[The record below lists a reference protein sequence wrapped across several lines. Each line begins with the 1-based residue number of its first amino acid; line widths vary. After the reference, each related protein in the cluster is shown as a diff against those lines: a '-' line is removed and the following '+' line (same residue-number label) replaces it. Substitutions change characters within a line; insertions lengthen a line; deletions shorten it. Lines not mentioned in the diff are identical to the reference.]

1 MIGDTIAALST
12 PVGEG
17 GIGIVRLSGPRSVPI
32 VDRLFRPADAVALPD
47 VPTHTIRY
55 GHIVSDGRTLD
66 EVLVAVMR
74 APRSYTREDVVEI
87 DCHGGIVATR
97 AILDAVLGAGA
108 RLAEPGEFT
117 RRAFLNGRISLD
129 QAQAVLDVV
138 RAKTRLGLEAAID
151 RLDGRFSSEIG
162 EIRAGIAGLL
172 ADLEVGID
180 FPDFDVDPLRILDPL
195 ERIEER
201 VSDLLRLAEDGM
213 RVREGLTVAIA
224 GRPNVG
230 KSTLLNALLAE
241 RRAIVTPIPG
251 TTRDTVEGETA
262 IDGVPVRLIDTAG
275 LRDPADPVEA
285 EGVLRA
291 REAVRRSDLLLLVL
305 DRNEPL
311 TDQDRSLLAEEWGI
325 PVLVVLNKTD
335 LPSRIDRLPEGGWEG
350 SIAVSA
356 ERGDGIDRLRG
367 LIAEL
372 LLDGRVPAR
381 NTILLLDT
389 WERDLLRRLGD
400 ALSRGIRAIR
410 EGSSTDMVAEELRN
424 AYRTSGELQGIDVS
438 ESILDSVFS
447 RFCVGK

>member
-241 RRAIVTPIPG
+241 RRAIVTPI
-251 TTRDTVEGETA
+251 DTVEGETA

-325 PVLVVLNKTD
+325 PVLVVA
-335 LPSRIDRLPEGGWEG
+335 DRPVAGRGVGGEY
-350 SIAVSA
+350 
-356 ERGDGIDRLRG
+356 
-367 LIAEL
+367 
-372 LLDGRVPAR
+372 
-381 NTILLLDT
+381 
-389 WERDLLRRLGD
+389 RRLGRT
-400 ALSRGIRAIR
+400 RGWDRSAPRADRRAPPRR
-410 EGSSTDMVAEELRN
+410 EGSGPEYDPPPRHVGAGPPPPARGCPL
-424 AYRTSGELQGIDVS
+424 AGDQGDKGGFIHRHGRRGAPERIPD
-438 ESILDSVFS
+438 E
-447 RFCVGK
+447 R